1 MVDNA
6 SMSKKLAIASL
17 GLGLFGVS
25 QCFDDA
31 TSEPPRASLINV
43 APAETTPVVE
53 EQGSRKQKIM
63 DIIGDADSAYLNT
76 SDPCLKE
83 AQALNAA
90 SAEGWL
96 AANDAL
102 EACTAQLS
110 DELLALNARN
120 QGILAEYKTY
130 EAALWCP

>member
-6 SMSKKLAIASL
+6 SMSKKLAIAGL
-17 GLGLFGVS
+17 GLGLLGVS
-25 QCFDDA
+25 QCFDHQTDSKEA
-31 TSEPPRASLINV
+31 FLVTT